1 MRGKTGTSQAIQEPL
16 TVELP
21 SLCVRA
27 TVASVDVA
35 SRSVELIFSTGAP
48 VERYDYYSGKRYIE
62 RLSLKPEHVRIERL
76 NSIGPLLDT
85 HSAYSISDQIGA
97 VVPGSVKVNGKEGRC
112 RVRFSKRD
120 AVEPIFQ
127 DVCDDIYKTLS
138 VGYEVHKFEEDA
150 SNATKLPVRTA
161 IDWTPYE
168 VSMVPMPADAGA
180 QFRSGDKSKTNQCL
194 IVRPFDLDADRLRA
208 LRLARAR
215 F

>member
-1 MRGKTGTSQAIQEPL
+1 MRGKSGTSPAIQEPL
-16 TVELP
+16 TVDLP
-21 SLCVRA
+21 SFCVRA
-27 TVASVDVA
+27 AVASVDVE

-48 VERYDYYSGKRYIE
+48 VERYDYRSGQRYIE

-85 HSAYSISDQIGA
+85 HSAYSLSDQIGA

-120 AVEPIFQ
+120 AVESIFQ
-127 DVCDDIYKTLS
+127 DVIDGIYKTLS
-138 VGYEVHKFEEDA
+138 TGYEVHKFEEDT
-150 SNATKLPVRTA
+150 SSKLPVRTA

-180 QFRSGDKSKTNQCL
+180 QFRSGEKSKTNECL